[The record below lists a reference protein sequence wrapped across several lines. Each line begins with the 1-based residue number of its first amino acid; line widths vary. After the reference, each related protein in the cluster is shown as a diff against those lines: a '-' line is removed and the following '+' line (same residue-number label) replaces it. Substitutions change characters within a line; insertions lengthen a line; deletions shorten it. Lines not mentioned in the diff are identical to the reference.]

1 MPRTMIGRVA
11 RPFRIFDE
19 AVNTVKTLKKRPPKE
34 KNPGS
39 EPSRKRIA
47 STMARFSAQR
57 FCFQTKT
64 AVTMVSAIT
73 RRLNAMVI

>member
-19 AVNTVKTLKKRPPKE
+19 AVNTVITLKKRPKE

-64 AVTMVSAIT
+64 AVTMVSAIMK
-73 RRLNAMVI
+73 RLNAMVR